1 MDREPDSR
9 FFPLI
14 FDNISHGIFTIDG
27 GGKITSF
34 NSTASRITG
43 YPREEAIGKPCHE
56 VFRADM
62 CGGTCLL
69 KRSIATGE
77 RVEDWEVNILTKAGR
92 RVPISISTA
101 ALVDEQGEVQGGVE
115 MFRDLLTEDELR
127 KRLLRSY
134 QFEDLV
140 SKSPEMRRVFELLP
154 LLARSE
160 STVLIDGAS
169 GTGKELVARAIH
181 NLGPRA
187 RAPFV
192 AVNCSAL
199 PDNLLESELFGY
211 KQGAF
216 TDARSDKPGRFA
228 KAEGGTLLLDEI
240 GELSLPMQASLLRV
254 LETRQYEPLGGTE
267 SIRANVRFLAATN
280 LDLAEEVSK
289 GRFRQDLYFRL
300 NVVRITLPPLARRME
315 DVPLLVRHF
324 ISRFNAFQGRRIKR
338 CTENAMAALLDYDY
352 PGNVRELENAIE
364 HGFVVCGGEMI
375 QRDDLPA
382 HILEAVEEKRIAQ
395 PPQRPL
401 KQAEAEKIR
410 ETLEKH
416 FWHRQRAAQ
425 ELGISRNTLWRKMK
439 RYGITRQ

>member
-1 MDREPDSR
+1 
-9 FFPLI
+9 
-14 FDNISHGIFTIDG
+14 
-27 GGKITSF
+27 
-34 NSTASRITG
+34 
-43 YPREEAIGKPCHE
+43 
-56 VFRADM
+56 
-62 CGGTCLL
+62 
-69 KRSIATGE
+69 
-77 RVEDWEVNILTKAGR
+77 
-92 RVPISISTA
+92 
-101 ALVDEQGEVQGGVE
+101 

-127 KRLLRSY
+127 KKLQRSY

-154 LLARSE
+154 LLARSK
-160 STVLIDGAS
+160 STVLIEGGS
-169 GTGKELVARAIH
+169 GTGKELVARAVH

-187 RAPFV
+187 RAPFI

-211 KQGAF
+211 KKGAF
-216 TDARSDKPGRFA
+216 TDARTDKPGRFA
-228 KAEGGTLLLDEI
+228 LAEGGSLLLDEI
-240 GELSLPMQASLLRV
+240 GELSLPMQAKLLRV

-267 SIRANVRFLAATN
+267 SVKADVRILAATN

-289 GRFRQDLYFRL
+289 GKFRQDLYFRL
-300 NVVRITLPPLARRME
+300 NVVRISLPPLADRKE

-338 CTENAMAALLDYDY
+338 CTENAMAALMDYDY

-364 HGFVVCGGEMI
+364 HGFVVCGGDMI

-382 HILEAVEEKRIAQ
+382 HILEAAAERRIAH

-401 KQAEAEKIR
+401 KQAEADKIR

-439 RYGITRQ
+439 RYGITP